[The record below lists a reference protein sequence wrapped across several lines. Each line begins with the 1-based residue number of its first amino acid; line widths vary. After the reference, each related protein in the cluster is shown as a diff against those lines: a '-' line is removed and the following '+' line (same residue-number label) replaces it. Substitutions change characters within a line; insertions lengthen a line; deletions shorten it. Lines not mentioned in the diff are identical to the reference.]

1 MTNSYYK
8 LIMAKTASSTTTPP
22 KIITTLTLS
31 FIITS
36 TLIRTIIIKKT
47 HIEAGLFQLIL
58 EIIEMNRKVSLQ
70 VGVA

>member
-1 MTNSYYK
+1 MK
-8 LIMAKTASSTTTPP
+8 TTP
-22 KIITTLTLS
+22 TLS

-36 TLIRTIIIKKT
+36 MRTIINKKT

-70 VGVA
+70 VGVAQVWIKHQQKFNVEHS

>member
-1 MTNSYYK
+1 MK
-8 LIMAKTASSTTTPP
+8 TTP
-22 KIITTLTLS
+22 TLS
-31 FIITS
+31 LIITS
-36 TLIRTIIIKKT
+36 MRTIINKKT

>member
-1 MTNSYYK
+1 MTNSYFIADSIFNNPPPFQMK
-8 LIMAKTASSTTTPP
+8 TTP
-22 KIITTLTLS
+22 TLS

-36 TLIRTIIIKKT
+36 MRTIINKKT